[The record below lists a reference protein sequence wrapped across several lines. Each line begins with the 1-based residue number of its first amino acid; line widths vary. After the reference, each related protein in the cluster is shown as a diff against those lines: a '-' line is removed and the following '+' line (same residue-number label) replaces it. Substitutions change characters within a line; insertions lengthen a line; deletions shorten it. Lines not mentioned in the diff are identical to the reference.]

1 MACSAGFG
9 RADAPG
15 VAAASP
21 FKPGKDGVRVAVRV
35 TPKARRGAIDG
46 LAPEA
51 DGGVALKVAVTAA
64 PEGGK
69 ANAAVIA
76 LLAKTWRL
84 PKSAFSVASG
94 TSARRKILEVR
105 GEPRDLLDRL
115 NGWMETQHG

>member
-1 MACSAGFG
+1 MGT
-9 RADAPG
+9 
-15 VAAASP
+15 ASP
-21 FKPGKDGVRVAVRV
+21 FTAGKDGVRIAVRV
-35 TPKARRGAIDG
+35 TPRARRGAIDG
-46 LAPEA
+46 LASDA
-51 DGGVALKVAVTAA
+51 DGGVALRVAVTAA

-76 LLAKTWRL
+76 LFAKTWRL

-94 TSARRKILEVR
+94 ATARRKILEVR